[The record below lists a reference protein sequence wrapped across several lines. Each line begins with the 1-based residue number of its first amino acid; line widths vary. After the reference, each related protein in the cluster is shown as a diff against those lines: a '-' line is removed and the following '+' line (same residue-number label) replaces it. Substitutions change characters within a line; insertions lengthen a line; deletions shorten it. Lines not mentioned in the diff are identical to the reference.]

1 EYLAL
6 HRQRGALQ
14 ASWKATLAENEL
26 DAVALLVSLADP
38 PARANPEVASPVTNP
53 ENSKLLTYLFSYLG
67 FPVVTVP
74 GGNSSKTHLPVG
86 IQLGGAPFDE
96 ANLIQLAVDL
106 QAHFPHYEEAPSFA

>member
-1 EYLAL
+1 
-6 HRQRGALQ
+6 
-14 ASWKATLAENEL
+14 
-26 DAVALLVSLADP
+26 
-38 PARANPEVASPVTNP
+38 
-53 ENSKLLTYLFSYLG
+53 
-67 FPVVTVP
+67 VP